1 MRIPNVG
8 LGGVARQSRFMP
20 GWWILPGLILSAVGW
35 GYRDLAGFHALTCA
49 PDGDRELRLFHNRP
63 V

>member
-20 GWWILPGLILSAVGW
+20 GWWILPGLMLGAVAW
-35 GYRDLAGFHALTCA
+35 TTVIWLVFTR
-49 PDGDRELRLFHNRP
+49 
-63 V
+63 